1 MGTFVE
7 LKKYV
12 DESDHNMDQPNILHL
27 GSLPQTSGWIDWLQH
42 VGLLH
47 DMMVWIPVVAMCL
60 QLGIEDDIGQVTL
73 HSVNNT
79 AMQFSDV
86 FLLDYHEEDP
96 IGRLV
101 SI

>member
-1 MGTFVE
+1 MEYCGNAKYNKRLVTIGGTFVE

-47 DMMVWIPVVAMCL
+47 DMMV
-60 QLGIEDDIGQVTL
+60 
-73 HSVNNT
+73 
-79 AMQFSDV
+79 
-86 FLLDYHEEDP
+86 
-96 IGRLV
+96 
-101 SI
+101 